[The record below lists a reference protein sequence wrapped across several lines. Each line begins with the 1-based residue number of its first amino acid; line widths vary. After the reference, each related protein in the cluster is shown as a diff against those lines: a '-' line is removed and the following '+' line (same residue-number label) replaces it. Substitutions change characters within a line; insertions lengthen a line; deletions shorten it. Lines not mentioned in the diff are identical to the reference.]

1 MKTYR
6 DLLVWQKSIR
16 FVKRVYL
23 MTRYLPV
30 KEKYILETQI
40 KHAAI
45 SIPANIAEGYGRRST
60 EDYVRFLHIALG
72 SLYELQTH
80 IEIAHYLRFIEKP
93 IFAKLYADMRE
104 IETMLSSLIR
114 KVEKSKIST

>member
-6 DLLVWQKSIR
+6 DLLVGQKSIR

-23 MTRYLPV
+23 MTRYLPA
-30 KEKYILETQI
+30 KEKYILESQI
-40 KHAAI
+40 KRAAI
-45 SIPANIAEGYGRRST
+45 SIPANIAEGYDRRST
-60 EDYVRFLHIALG
+60 RNYVRFLQIAMG

-80 IEIAHYLRFIEKP
+80 MEIAHYLRFIGKP
-93 IFAKLYADMRE
+93 LFAALYADMRE
-104 IETMLSSLIR
+104 IERMLSSLIR